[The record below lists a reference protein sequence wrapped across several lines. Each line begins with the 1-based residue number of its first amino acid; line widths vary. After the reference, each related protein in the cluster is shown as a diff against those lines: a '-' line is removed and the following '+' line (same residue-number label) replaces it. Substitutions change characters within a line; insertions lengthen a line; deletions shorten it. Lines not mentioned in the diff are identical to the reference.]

1 MSVFPVSA
9 SIAIVNVLEAVVFS
23 PSLLSSVAA
32 VVVSVPDAAACDFA
46 SSSESTL
53 PQPVIMETATAQ
65 YPVVLCNGCFQ
76 DVYKRQDEGDFD
88 TD

>member
-53 PQPVIMETATAQ
+53 PQPVIMETAIAQ
-65 YPVVLCNGCFQ
+65 HNRILSSLFFINRSP
-76 DVYKRQDEGDFD
+76 
-88 TD
+88 